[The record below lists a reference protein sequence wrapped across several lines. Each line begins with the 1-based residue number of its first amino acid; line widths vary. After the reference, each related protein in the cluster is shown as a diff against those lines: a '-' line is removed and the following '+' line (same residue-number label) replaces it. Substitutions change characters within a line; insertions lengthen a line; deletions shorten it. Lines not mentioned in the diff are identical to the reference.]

1 MTGPFHLGTD
11 LNAKKGKYML
21 VAPFTWLGP
30 GQLPDD
36 FQEEDPHDVP
46 ADAPEIDD
54 PEAEEVE
61 IEDADDV
68 WGERQAEHEQ
78 RAMVI
83 RGKVA
88 LNHLSYGGALHGEVE
103 DVSLDDVK
111 KEEEKEEEVLKTRK
125 VIGEEMKFA
134 IEDDP
139 IGSYLTVDAIAALKE
154 TTVNTIPE
162 EALQTKIVA
171 QHEVRR
177 NLQEWIE
184 LIKAELKALFETK
197 KALLAID
204 LLVRS
209 LGEVSQET
217 DGNVL
222 GNDEKK
228 GEKESNGVLSKA
240 EKAKKALKAI
250 SLVAQMAIAKGQND
264 GQIQLWQP
272 SFHCKLSVIH
282 PLYLPGLPFIRTSAE
297 SRWLSQERMW
307 FRDRAFFSIQYHL
320 KIDTEKT

>member
-1 MTGPFHLGTD
+1 
-11 LNAKKGKYML
+11 
-21 VAPFTWLGP
+21 
-30 GQLPDD
+30 
-36 FQEEDPHDVP
+36 
-46 ADAPEIDD
+46 
-54 PEAEEVE
+54 
-61 IEDADDV
+61 
-68 WGERQAEHEQ
+68 
-78 RAMVI
+78 
-83 RGKVA
+83 VA

-154 TTVNTIPE
+154 TLVNTIPE

-204 LLVRS
+204 PQRAHPFK
-209 LGEVSQET
+209 
-217 DGNVL
+217 DGLDCEAIYNRPSWS
-222 GNDEKK
+222 
-228 GEKESNGVLSKA
+228 KESSTGGLWKLSK
-240 EKAKKALKAI
+240 
-250 SLVAQMAIAKGQND
+250 
-264 GQIQLWQP
+264 
-272 SFHCKLSVIH
+272 
-282 PLYLPGLPFIRTSAE
+282 
-297 SRWLSQERMW
+297 SRS
-307 FRDRAFFSIQYHL
+307 
-320 KIDTEKT
+320 